1 MTRPP
6 DAASAHPAGPSD
18 ELPEVILGRARD
30 RAGEDDLAYA
40 GAVTPAEACRL
51 VESGAARLVDVRT
64 RFEHEYVG
72 RVPDT
77 ALIEWRAL
85 GAPAPNPAFIDQ
97 LQRLEPDRGVP
108 LLFLCRSGV
117 RSHAAAIAA
126 TEAGYTGAYN
136 ILEGFEGDID
146 EQGHRGTRGG
156 WRKAGLP
163 WVQS

>member
-6 DAASAHPAGPSD
+6 DFHPSLD
-18 ELPEVILGRARD
+18 ELPETILDRAAMRARD
-30 RAGEDDLAYA
+30 NAVPYAGLVTPIEAYA
-40 GAVTPAEACRL
+40 LMLAGVATL
-51 VESGAARLVDVRT
+51 IDVRT

-77 ALIEWRAL
+77 ALIEWKPL
-85 GAPAPNPAFIDQ
+85 GAAAPDPAFVAQVEALDGK
-97 LQRLEPDRGVP
+97 REN
-108 LLFLCRSGV
+108 LLFLCRSGA

-126 TEAGYTGAYN
+126 TEAGHEHAFN
-136 ILEGFEGDID
+136 IVEGFEGDLD
-146 EQGHRGTRGG
+146 EAGHRGTRGG